1 MTREETLDLLTRLC
15 QAHSPGGYDAEIDPL
30 VTDLFG
36 QYGGACQ
43 RDPAGNLFVL
53 RPGRQPDRRVIV
65 TAHKDELGV
74 IVKRV
79 DHDGRLQVRPIGALW
94 PWAYGE
100 GPMDV
105 LGADETVPGILSFG
119 SRHTSHE
126 TPNFSAR
133 SEALTWEMAWI
144 ETFRSPAELAVAGV
158 SIGTK
163 AVVSR
168 DRKRP
173 TVMGQHVGAYNLD
186 DKGAMVVLFDIL
198 AQLADITTERELIL
212 AVTANEE
219 VGGVGASWLAARH
232 PAEVLLALEVAPVAD
247 EYHTICDERPV
258 VLMQDDYGLYD
269 DRLARELDTAA
280 GHLGLGLQF
289 ACVSGYGSDATFAAR
304 RGHVAR
310 AACLGF
316 ATENTHGFEV
326 AHLGGLHNTARLVV
340 EWLREFG

>member
-15 QAHSPGGYDAEIDPL
+15 RAHSPGGYDAEIDPL
-30 VTDLFG
+30 TAELFG
-36 QYGGACQ
+36 HYGAECQ
-43 RDPAGNLFVL
+43 RDPAGNLYVV
-53 RPGRQPDRRVIV
+53 RPGREPGRRVII

-79 DHDGRLQVRPIGALW
+79 EHDGRLQVRPIGAVW

-105 LGADETVPGILSFG
+105 LGTDDIVPGILSFG

-126 TPNFSAR
+126 SPNYSAR

-144 ETFRSPAELAVAGV
+144 ETFRTPAELAAAGV
-158 SIGTK
+158 GIGSK

-168 DRKRP
+168 DRKQP
-173 TVMGQHVGAYNLD
+173 TLMGNHVGAYNLD
-186 DKGAMVVLFDIL
+186 DKGAMAVLFDVL
-198 AQLADITTERELIL
+198 AQTAEIDTAREVIL

-219 VGGVGASWLAARH
+219 SGGVGASWLTARH
-232 PAEVLLALEVAPVAD
+232 PAEILLALEVAPVAD

-258 VLMQDDYGLYD
+258 VLVQDDYGLYD
-269 DRLARELDTAA
+269 ERLTRELDTAA

-289 ACVSGYGSDATFAAR
+289 ACVAGYGSDATFCAR

-326 AHLGGLHNTARLVV
+326 THLGGLHNTARLVT
-340 EWLREFG
+340 EWLRTFG